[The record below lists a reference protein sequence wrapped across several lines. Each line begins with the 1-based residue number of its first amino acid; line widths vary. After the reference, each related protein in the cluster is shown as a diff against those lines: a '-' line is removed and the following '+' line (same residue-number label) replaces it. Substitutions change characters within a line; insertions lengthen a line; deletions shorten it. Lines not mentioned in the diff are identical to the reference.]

1 MADSISQVVEVYISR
16 ETAQIDTASFDIPL
30 LMVNLPDTIDSN
42 LIAAPAD
49 TTNRVR
55 VYSGAGDLKTVGD
68 DFGVDSTAYEMAQK
82 LLGNDI
88 KPTRFMIGV
97 KNSTETYTAGLQAV
111 VAYNGDWY
119 ALAID
124 SKVAGDIK
132 EAAAFTQAERRIFGA
147 STADTDVT
155 NASSTTDIGSF
166 LKDGGYDRTFLV
178 YHPEAAT
185 NHPEVAWI
193 GSQLPEVPGSNTWAF
208 KGGAGVQISRLTSS
222 NTSALNA
229 KNVNYFTRVAGVNM
243 FQTGC
248 TSEGE
253 WIDTMI
259 FIDWVQARIQEQVF
273 YRLATRKKIPMTQPG
288 ALIIEAEIRSVLDQG
303 VRNGG
308 IAEAPPYT
316 VQSPDVLLIP
326 EVQRAQRVMGDFKFQ
341 ARLAGAVH
349 KVIIRG
355 VVGY

>member
-1 MADSISQVVEVYISR
+1 MADSIGQIVEVYISR

-30 LMVNLPDTIDSN
+30 ILVTLPDVSGD
-42 LIAAPAD
+42 PAD
-49 TTNRVR
+49 VSERVK
-55 VYSGAGDLKTVGD
+55 VYTSLEAVAD
-68 DFGVDSTAYEMAQK
+68 DFAVTTSAYKATQK
-82 LLGNDI
+82 LLGGDI
-88 KPTRFMIGV
+88 RPSRFMIGV
-97 KNSTETYTAGLQAV
+97 KTEDESYTEALQACV
-111 VAYNGDWY
+111 EYNNDWY
-119 ALAID
+119 ALIIESKAI
-124 SKVAGDIK
+124 ADIK
-132 EAAAFTQAERRIFGA
+132 LAAAFIQAQRKIFGA
-147 STADTDVT
+147 SSKDVNILDPVETA
-155 NASSTTDIGSF
+155 DIGSW

-178 YHPEAAT
+178 YHKDADTDFPEAA
-185 NHPEVAWI
+185 WI
-193 GSQLPEVPGSNTWAF
+193 GTQLPEVPGSNTWAF